1 MLNGLRKL
9 LSAAKSGKLFHA
21 LTIRSR
27 SKRNHSEV
35 VINLID
41 YWSFD
46 WLIDWLI
53 CLFVS
58 LFIKLIGQT
67 SLIHHIFSRSI
78 YGCGIT
84 VGNFS
89 MPCISN
95 APRRRALPIRCY
107 RIAFRFFCETYR
119 GAEWATLSCQLIA
132 SMLRGWIDG
141 LEKPTWSDTVFA
153 DQTIRK
159 RKTMKP
165 TSDDSS
171 SPPSQ
176 KIIK

>member
-9 LSAAKSGKLFHA
+9 FICCKIRETVPRVNYSIAQQKKSF
-21 LTIRSR
+21 
-27 SKRNHSEV
+27 
-35 VINLID
+35 
-41 YWSFD
+41 WSCNKFD
-46 WLIDWLI
+46 WLLIIWLI
-53 CLFVS
+53 NWLIDLFVCLFLCLLDKLRSSIISFHVRFTVAVLPLGIFRCRAS
-58 LFIKLIGQT
+58 LMHPGAEHCQYDAIG
-67 SLIHHIFSRSI
+67 SHF
-78 YGCGIT
+78 
-84 VGNFS
+84 V
-89 MPCISN
+89 
-95 APRRRALPIRCY
+95 
-107 RIAFRFFCETYR
+107 FCETYR